1 MAITKI
7 HPIKSTLKKA
17 IDYIVDPAK
26 TDDKLLVSS
35 FGCAVETADL
45 EFEKTRLLA
54 MQKGNNLAHQL
65 IQAFEPGEVSY
76 AQAHEI
82 GRQLADEILGGK
94 YEYVI
99 ATHINKEHCH
109 IVGLFKLSREQGYIV
124 RPIPDSNDYEIL
136 AGHNRTRAW
145 QMTGHDMIPAEVVS
159 ADDARAVSIA
169 VATNLLR
176 RQDLTII
183 ERGKAYK
190 AVLDAEKR
198 QGARTDIGTSGE
210 NRQKFLT
217 REIVADFFGVTEY
230 EIRKAIKLAG
240 LIEPLADIL
249 EDTPRK
255 LPIACAELIADYDAT
270 TQQAFVEMCSI
281 EGYTL
286 NKATVQ
292 KITRTCPPPSAGKQ
306 EIYAVWRQAR
316 AEEAQRRTAPP
327 KKISFDRRK
336 FAPYLQ
342 KLGKDEFSFYYVGE
356 LCVFWI
362 RLITR
367 KGDYNMYLNAYT
379 KEENYQ
385 KYFDFLEKLRQS
397 GETNMYGAV
406 PYLQS
411 EFPELRGSQKKANAI
426 LIALIKSFE
435 MKEGDEPC

>member
-1 MAITKI
+1 MPKRDMNDL
-7 HPIKSTLKKA
+7 LKKRMNA
-17 IDYIVDPAK
+17 TQQASEIAVGNEAYEALFKGAPAPEVSRFCDLPIDRLRP
-26 TDDKLLVSS
+26 
-35 FGCAVETADL
+35 FFTADIG
-45 EFEKTRLLA
+45 FHPYPPEKL
-54 MQKGNNLAHQL
+54 K
-65 IQAFEPGEVSY
+65 AFS
-76 AQAHEI
+76 Q
-82 GRQLADEILGGK
+82 QLA
-94 YEYVI
+94 
-99 ATHINKEHCH
+99 
-109 IVGLFKLSREQGYIV
+109 EQGIYERVIV
-124 RPIPDSNDYEIL
+124 RPIPGSNDYEIL

-145 QMTGHDMIPAEVVS
+145 QLSGHNTIPAEVVS

-240 LIEPLADIL
+240 LIEPLAEIL
-249 EDTPRK
+249 ESTPRK

-270 TQQAFVEMCSI
+270 TQQAFVGMCSI

-292 KITRTCPPPSAGKQ
+292 KITRACPPPSAGKQ

-316 AEEAQRRTAPP
+316 AEEAQRRTVPP

-336 FAPYLQ
+336 FAPYLE
-342 KLGKDEFSFYYVGE
+342 KLGSDKE
-356 LCVFWI
+356 L
-362 RLITR
+362 
-367 KGDYNMYLNAYT
+367 
-379 KEENYQ
+379 EEM
-385 KYFDFLEKLRQS
+385 FLAFLRQQV
-397 GETNMYGAV
+397 G
-406 PYLQS
+406 
-411 EFPELRGSQKKANAI
+411 
-426 LIALIKSFE
+426 
-435 MKEGDEPC
+435 

>member
-1 MAITKI
+1 
-7 HPIKSTLKKA
+7 
-17 IDYIVDPAK
+17 
-26 TDDKLLVSS
+26 
-35 FGCAVETADL
+35 
-45 EFEKTRLLA
+45 
-54 MQKGNNLAHQL
+54 
-65 IQAFEPGEVSY
+65 
-76 AQAHEI
+76 
-82 GRQLADEILGGK
+82 
-94 YEYVI
+94 
-99 ATHINKEHCH
+99 
-109 IVGLFKLSREQGYIV
+109 
-124 RPIPDSNDYEIL
+124 
-136 AGHNRTRAW
+136 
-145 QMTGHDMIPAEVVS
+145 MTGHDMIPAEVVS

-286 NKATVQ
+286 NKTTVQ
-292 KITRTCPPPSAGKQ
+292 KITRTCPPPSVGKQ

-336 FAPYLQ
+336 FAPYLE
-342 KLGKDEFSFYYVGE
+342 KLGSDKE
-356 LCVFWI
+356 L
-362 RLITR
+362 
-367 KGDYNMYLNAYT
+367 
-379 KEENYQ
+379 EEL
-385 KYFDFLEKLRQS
+385 FLAFLRQRV
-397 GETNMYGAV
+397 G
-406 PYLQS
+406 
-411 EFPELRGSQKKANAI
+411 
-426 LIALIKSFE
+426 
-435 MKEGDEPC
+435 

>member
-1 MAITKI
+1 MNDL
-7 HPIKSTLKKA
+7 LKKRMSA
-17 IDYIVDPAK
+17 TQQAAEIVMGDEAYETLFRGAPAPETSRFCDLPIDRLHP
-26 TDDKLLVSS
+26 
-35 FGCAVETADL
+35 FFTADIG
-45 EFEKTRLLA
+45 FHPYPPEKL
-54 MQKGNNLAHQL
+54 K
-65 IQAFEPGEVSY
+65 AFS
-76 AQAHEI
+76 Q
-82 GRQLADEILGGK
+82 QLA
-94 YEYVI
+94 
-99 ATHINKEHCH
+99 
-109 IVGLFKLSREQGYIV
+109 EQGIYERVIV

-190 AVLDAEKR
+190 AVLDAEKQ

-316 AEEAQRRTAPP
+316 AEETQRRAAPP

-336 FAPYLQ
+336 FAPYLE
-342 KLGKDEFSFYYVGE
+342 KLGSDKE
-356 LCVFWI
+356 L
-362 RLITR
+362 
-367 KGDYNMYLNAYT
+367 
-379 KEENYQ
+379 EEL
-385 KYFDFLEKLRQS
+385 FLAFLRQRV
-397 GETNMYGAV
+397 G
-406 PYLQS
+406 
-411 EFPELRGSQKKANAI
+411 
-426 LIALIKSFE
+426 
-435 MKEGDEPC
+435 

>member
-1 MAITKI
+1 MPKRDMNDL
-7 HPIKSTLKKA
+7 LKKRMSA
-17 IDYIVDPAK
+17 TQQAAEIVVGDEAYETLFRGAPAPEASRFCDLPIDRLRP
-26 TDDKLLVSS
+26 
-35 FGCAVETADL
+35 FFTADIG
-45 EFEKTRLLA
+45 FHPYSPEKLR
-54 MQKGNNLAHQL
+54 
-65 IQAFEPGEVSY
+65 AFS
-76 AQAHEI
+76 Q
-82 GRQLADEILGGK
+82 QLA
-94 YEYVI
+94 
-99 ATHINKEHCH
+99 
-109 IVGLFKLSREQGYIV
+109 EQGIYERVIV

-255 LPIACAELIADYDAT
+255 LPIACAELIADNDAT

-342 KLGKDEFSFYYVGE
+342 KLGSDKE
-356 LCVFWI
+356 L
-362 RLITR
+362 
-367 KGDYNMYLNAYT
+367 
-379 KEENYQ
+379 EEL
-385 KYFDFLEKLRQS
+385 FLAFLRQRV
-397 GETNMYGAV
+397 G
-406 PYLQS
+406 
-411 EFPELRGSQKKANAI
+411 
-426 LIALIKSFE
+426 
-435 MKEGDEPC
+435 

>member
-1 MAITKI
+1 MPKRDMNDL
-7 HPIKSTLKKA
+7 LKKRMNA
-17 IDYIVDPAK
+17 TQQASEITVGDEAYETLFKGVPVPAVSRFCELQIDRLRP
-26 TDDKLLVSS
+26 
-35 FGCAVETADL
+35 FFTADIG
-45 EFEKTRLLA
+45 FHPYPPEKL
-54 MQKGNNLAHQL
+54 K
-65 IQAFEPGEVSY
+65 AFS
-76 AQAHEI
+76 Q
-82 GRQLADEILGGK
+82 QLA
-94 YEYVI
+94 
-99 ATHINKEHCH
+99 
-109 IVGLFKLSREQGYIV
+109 EQGIYERVIV
-124 RPIPDSNDYEIL
+124 RPIPNSNDYEIL
-136 AGHNRTRAW
+136 AGHNRTKAW
-145 QMTGHDMIPAEVVS
+145 QLTGHDVIPAEVVN

-198 QGARTDIGTSGE
+198 QGARTDIGTSGDS
-210 NRQKFLT
+210 RQKFLT

-240 LIEPLADIL
+240 LIEPLAEIL
-249 EDTPRK
+249 ESTPRK
-255 LPIACAELIADYDAT
+255 LPIACAELIADYDAA

-342 KLGKDEFSFYYVGE
+342 KLGSDKE
-356 LCVFWI
+356 L
-362 RLITR
+362 
-367 KGDYNMYLNAYT
+367 
-379 KEENYQ
+379 EEL
-385 KYFDFLEKLRQS
+385 FLAFLRQRV
-397 GETNMYGAV
+397 G
-406 PYLQS
+406 
-411 EFPELRGSQKKANAI
+411 
-426 LIALIKSFE
+426 
-435 MKEGDEPC
+435 